1 MKRILLIMVMML
13 TVVGA
18 KAQVTM
24 NARAGIGVLPDDN
37 GDSGA
42 GFFGIFQM
50 NIPFKKGGR
59 FTLSPSVELDLPS
72 DASHSR
78 FVFPLN
84 VGCKVPMGNRNLY
97 FPKIGPVVGY
107 NGCSDDVMAIAGL
120 STEHAFEFKH
130 FIVAVGAY
138 YSFVMEDH
146 DILSYGSSYVGTNYT
161 DVYGVHLTLGYK
173 F

>member
-24 NARAGIGVLPDDN
+24 NARVGTGFLPDDN
-37 GDSGA
+37 GDFSG

-59 FTLSPSVELDLPS
+59 FTLSPSVELDLPY
-72 DASHSR
+72 AR

-84 VGCKVPMGNRNLY
+84 VGCKVPMGNRKLY

-107 NGCSDDVMAIAGL
+107 NACSDDVKAIAGL

-138 YSFVMEDH
+138 YSFLLEQH
-146 DILSYGSSYVGTNYT
+146 DILHYNSTYVGTNET